1 MEEVQVTRAVAHEHG
16 REGGA
21 QAAVS
26 GVQVLWSGHSTM

>member
-1 MEEVQVTRAVAHEHG
+1 MEEVQLTHAVAHEHG

-26 GVQVLWSGHSTM
+26 GVQVLWSGHSMM